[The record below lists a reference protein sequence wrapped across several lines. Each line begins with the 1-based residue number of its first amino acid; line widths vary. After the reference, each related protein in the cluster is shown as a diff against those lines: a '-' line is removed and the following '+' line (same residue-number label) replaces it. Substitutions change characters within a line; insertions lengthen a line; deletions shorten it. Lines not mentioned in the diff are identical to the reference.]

1 MVWRALLSALLKPVL
16 YVAALV
22 TSWFGGKKSAQ
33 ADIRLQAAK
42 HDLKVVR
49 AAEEIEDEVEVLSLD
64 ALRVRSRVWVRKPDR

>member
-33 ADIRLQAAK
+33 TDIRLQAAK

-49 AAEEIEDEVEVLSLD
+49 AAEEIEDSVEGLTKEELLER
-64 ALRVRSRVWVRKPDR
+64 AKVWVRNN